1 MKANIK
7 PILKFDVR
15 ICEMLHFHLSSSLN
29 DTKRF
34 LTSKALSTKKIINI
48 QRLTE
53 LKPVFK
59 NLFEGL

>member
-34 LTSKALSTKKIINI
+34 LTSKALSTEKIINI
-48 QRLTE
+48 
-53 LKPVFK
+53 
-59 NLFEGL
+59 